1 MSKSDSFDVRPDVG
15 IFNVIRHLPYK
26 PQYALA
32 EYIDNSISSWENNKS
47 ALKRLDPNYR
57 LLIEI
62 EIGRDRISV
71 RDNAAG
77 IAKKDYPRAFKPA
90 ELPPDRSGLNE
101 FGMGMKTASIWLSN
115 NWKVIT
121 TSLQDD
127 ETGVIEFDVEK
138 MIKERTGIITPR
150 FSPKRPSTPHGTEI
164 ILTNLNRKVNGQQV
178 RRIKEHLANIYRLYL
193 RTNEVTIRVFDEG
206 EDAHGKDVG
215 LEFEEMPALVA
226 EGAYPGAP
234 QKKVKWEKQIDI
246 KLSNGRRIHGFAK
259 VLAVASTSKAGF
271 YLFRRNRVIVGASE
285 PYRPEEIF
293 GKSTTFAYQRI
304 YGELTMEGFAVTH
317 TKDGIIW
324 GSEEEEEEKVIDEIG
339 KALSEGQLDLVAQA
353 KKFRVK
359 GFDDP
364 EKSAKAIDKSND
376 ALEEDTKK
384 NADKLSEVTETSQQI
399 NEPEP
404 SSTGPLP
411 EAFRTKN
418 FSLQI
423 SGEKWEFQIET
434 INAGNG
440 EALFESEVSRNDAES
455 TVICIIRLNLDDKF
469 ACNYNIN
476 RNTEFYDII
485 LRFAVATSYAQAQ
498 SKLSGNTYT
507 GVMVRNITKTLSNVL
522 SGANSLYDTP

>member
-1 MSKSDSFDVRPDVG
+1 MSKTDSFDIRPDVG

-32 EYIDNSISSWENNKS
+32 EYIDNSISSWENNKA
-47 ALKRLDPNYR
+47 ALKKTDPNYK

-62 EIGRDRISV
+62 EIGRNRISV

-121 TSLQDD
+121 TSLTDE

-138 MIKERTGIITPR
+138 MIKDRTSIITPR
-150 FSPKRPSTPHGTEI
+150 FSRKRPDTPHGTEI
-164 ILTNLNRKVNGQQV
+164 VLTNLNRKVNGQQV
-178 RRIKEHLANIYRLYL
+178 RRIKEHLADIYRLYL
-193 RTNEVTIRVFDEG
+193 RKNEVIIRVFDEG
-206 EDAHGKDVG
+206 EDTNSEDVQ
-215 LEFEEMPALVA
+215 LSFEEMPALNA
-226 EGAYPGAP
+226 EGAYPGGP
-234 QKKVKWEKQIDI
+234 SKKVKWEKEIDI
-246 KLSNGRRIHGFAK
+246 RLSNGRHIHGFAK
-259 VLAVASTSKAGF
+259 LLAVASTSKAGF

-304 YGELTMEGFAVTH
+304 YGELTMDGFAVTH

-324 GSEEEEEEKVIDEIG
+324 GSEEAEEDQVIAEIK
-339 KALSEGQLDLVAQA
+339 KALSDDPLNLISQA
-353 KKFRVK
+353 KKYRVK

-364 EKSAKAIDKSND
+364 ERSGKAIDKSND
-376 ALEEDTKK
+376 ALEEDIVK
-384 NADKLSEVTETSQQI
+384 NADKLSEVTETRQQVS
-399 NEPEP
+399 EPIKP
-404 SSTGPLP
+404 TPRSTT

-423 SGEKWEFQIET
+423 SGEKWEFQIDT
-434 INAGNG
+434 INGGNN
-440 EALFESEVSRNDAES
+440 EALFESEVTRNDAES
-455 TVICIIRLNLDDKF
+455 TVTCVIRLNLDDKF

-522 SGANSLYDTP
+522 SGCNSISEPQ

>member
-32 EYIDNSISSWENNKS
+32 EYIDNSISSWENNKA
-47 ALKRLDPNYR
+47 ALKRIDPNYK
-57 LLIEI
+57 LLVEI

-127 ETGVIEFDVEK
+127 VTGVIEFDVEK
-138 MIKERTGIITPR
+138 MIKERDGVIIPR
-150 FSPKRPSTPHGTEI
+150 FSAKRASTPYGTEI

-178 RRIKEHLANIYRLYL
+178 RRIKEHLADIYRLYL
-193 RTNEVTIRVFDEG
+193 RKDEVIIRVFDEG
-206 EDAHGKDVG
+206 EDGRSEDVQ
-215 LEFEEMPALVA
+215 LKFEERPALVA
-226 EGAYPGAP
+226 EGAYPGSP
-234 QKKVKWEKQIDI
+234 TKKVKWEKLIDI
-246 KLSNGRRIHGFAK
+246 KLSDGRRIHGYAK

-293 GKSTTFAYQRI
+293 GKSTTFPYQRI

-324 GSEEEEEEKVIDEIG
+324 GAEEEEEEKVIEEIG
-339 KALSEGQLDLVAQA
+339 KALSAEPLNLIAQA
-353 KKFRVK
+353 KKYRVK
-359 GFDDP
+359 GLDDP
-364 EKSAKAIDKSND
+364 EKSGKAIDKSND
-376 ALEEDTKK
+376 ALEEDIIK
-384 NADKLSEVTETSQQI
+384 NADKLSEVTETRHQI
-399 NEPEP
+399 GEPAP
-404 SSTGPLP
+404 ASLGPIS

-423 SGEKWEFQIET
+423 AGEKWEFQIET
-434 INAGNG
+434 INGGNN

-455 TVICIIRLNLDDKF
+455 TVSCVIRLNLDDKF

-522 SGANSLYDTP
+522 SGTNSLS

>member
-234 QKKVKWEKQIDI
+234 QKKVKWEKPIDI
-246 KLSNGRRIHGFAK
+246 KLSNGRRF
-259 VLAVASTSKAGF
+259 
-271 YLFRRNRVIVGASE
+271 
-285 PYRPEEIF
+285 
-293 GKSTTFAYQRI
+293 
-304 YGELTMEGFAVTH
+304 
-317 TKDGIIW
+317 
-324 GSEEEEEEKVIDEIG
+324 
-339 KALSEGQLDLVAQA
+339 
-353 KKFRVK
+353 
-359 GFDDP
+359 
-364 EKSAKAIDKSND
+364 
-376 ALEEDTKK
+376 
-384 NADKLSEVTETSQQI
+384 
-399 NEPEP
+399 
-404 SSTGPLP
+404 
-411 EAFRTKN
+411 
-418 FSLQI
+418 
-423 SGEKWEFQIET
+423 
-434 INAGNG
+434 
-440 EALFESEVSRNDAES
+440 
-455 TVICIIRLNLDDKF
+455 C
-469 ACNYNIN
+469 
-476 RNTEFYDII
+476 
-485 LRFAVATSYAQAQ
+485 Q
-498 SKLSGNTYT
+498 SPRGRKHQ
-507 GVMVRNITKTLSNVL
+507 
-522 SGANSLYDTP
+522 

>member
-32 EYIDNSISSWENNKS
+32 EYIDNSISSWENNKA
-47 ALKRLDPNYR
+47 ALKRLDPNYK
-57 LLIEI
+57 LLVEI
-62 EIGRDRISV
+62 EIGRNRISV

-121 TSLQDD
+121 TSIHDS

-138 MIKERTGIITPR
+138 MIKERVGIITPT

-164 ILTNLNRKVNGQQV
+164 ILTNLSRKVNGQQV
-178 RRIKEHLANIYRLYL
+178 RRIKEHLADIYRLYL
-193 RTNEVTIRVFDEG
+193 RSNEIVIRVFDEG
-206 EDAHGKDVG
+206 EDGNSEDVQ
-215 LEFEEMPALVA
+215 LKFEEMPALVA
-226 EGAYPGAP
+226 EAAYPGGP
-234 QKKVKWEKQIDI
+234 SEKVKWEKPIDI
-246 KLSNGRRIHGFAK
+246 TLSNGRRIHGFAK

-293 GKSTTFAYQRI
+293 GKSTTFPYQRI
-304 YGELTMEGFAVTH
+304 YGELTMDGFAVTH

-324 GSEEEEEEKVIDEIG
+324 GAEEEEEEKVIEEIG
-339 KALSEGQLDLVAQA
+339 KALSADPLNLIVQA
-353 KKFRVK
+353 KKYRVK

-364 EKSAKAIDKSND
+364 EKSGKAIDKSND
-376 ALEEDTKK
+376 ALEEDIKK
-384 NADKLSEVTETSQQI
+384 NADKLSEVTESGQQTSVVI
-399 NEPEP
+399 PATNNPA
-404 SSTGPLP
+404 P
-411 EAFRTKN
+411 EAFRTKK
-418 FSLQI
+418 FSLPI
-423 SGEKWEFQIET
+423 SGETWEFHIET
-434 INAGNG
+434 INGGNN
-440 EALFESEVSRNDAES
+440 EPLFESEVSRNDAES
-455 TVICIIRLNLDDKF
+455 IVTCKICLNLDDKF

-507 GVMVRNITKTLSNVL
+507 GVMVRNITKTLSSVL
-522 SGANSLYDTP
+522 SGSNSLYDIQ